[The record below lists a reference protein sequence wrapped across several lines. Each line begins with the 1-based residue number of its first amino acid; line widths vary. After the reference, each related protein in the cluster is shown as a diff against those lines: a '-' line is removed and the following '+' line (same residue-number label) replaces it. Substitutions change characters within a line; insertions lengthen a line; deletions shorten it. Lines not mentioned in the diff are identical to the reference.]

1 LEKSSIFFGLRC
13 GDQVKEDVMQRLGVN
28 NESLQDTYLGSFTL
42 LAPIPEGAA
51 VDFLLQD
58 DHGAWD
64 VDVVRAV
71 FEEDVANQVL
81 QIPINR
87 RVGEDFMS
95 WPHTKFGDYTVRS
108 AYNLA
113 RSEKFFL
120 DRSMQGGGASSIT
133 ENFFQATRPTG
144 DRFSLSG
151 DNEKQQ

>member
-1 LEKSSIFFGLRC
+1 MTDYWIPNFAP
-13 GDQVKEDVMQRLGVN
+13 
-28 NESLQDTYLGSFTL
+28 GSFTL
-42 LAPIPEGAA
+42 LAPIPEGAT

-133 ENFFQATRPTG
+133 ENDAQLWKKLWAIRAPGKMKINLWRFAHDCLPTG
-144 DRFSLSG
+144 A
-151 DNEKQQ
+151 